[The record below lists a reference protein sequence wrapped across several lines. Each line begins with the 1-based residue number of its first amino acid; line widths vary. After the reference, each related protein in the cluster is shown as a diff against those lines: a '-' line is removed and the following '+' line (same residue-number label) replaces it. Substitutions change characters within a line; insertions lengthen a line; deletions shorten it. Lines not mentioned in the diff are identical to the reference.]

1 MLEGASYLDRVVGEL
16 VSSRE
21 LRRVSAALSLK
32 IDVLVDEVGAGSGL
46 AETVGLVV
54 VETAGF
60 FEVSSS
66 VSDSSSELDSSS
78 DDDSSFFTTGAAGC
92 EDCRNLL

>member
-1 MLEGASYLDRVVGEL
+1 MLEGASYLDRVVGD
-16 VSSRE
+16 VGSSRE
-21 LRRVSAALSLK
+21 ARRSAAVSLK
-32 IDVLVDEVGAGSGL
+32 IPVLVDEVGAGSGL
-46 AETVGLVV
+46 VTTVGFGVAATV
-54 VETAGF
+54 GF

-78 DDDSSFFTTGAAGC
+78 DDDSSFFTTGAVGC

>member
-1 MLEGASYLDRVVGEL
+1 MLEGASYLDLVVGEV

-32 IDVLVDEVGAGSGL
+32 IPVLVDEVGAGSDL
-46 AETVGLVV
+46 AVTLGLVGAV
-54 VETAGF
+54 TTGF
-60 FEVSSS
+60 FGASSS

-78 DDDSSFFTTGAAGC
+78 DDDSSFFTAGVGC